1 MMKNRSVNILI
12 VALLLLAAL
21 SVTIIVF
28 LNDAHEKFPE
38 SITVSE
44 DGVTE
49 KIGKVRDLKLIPTAS
64 KEYSVDFFCAASG
77 EYEFEIEYDEIEDGG
92 MKSFVNVTITFDD
105 EKIYEGSLASLLDS
119 DTTVGFDGDLHE
131 TEPTTVVFSYE
142 MPYDVE
148 NDAQGTWSD
157 FNIIFSV
164 KKK

>member
-1 MMKNRSVNILI
+1 MKNRSVNILI

-92 MKSFVNVTITFDD
+92 MKSFVDVTVCLDGKAVYEGPLRELLDTDKVVEFDGTLEEEDPLPVTIRYTMPH
-105 EKIYEGSLASLLDS
+105 Y
-119 DTTVGFDGDLHE
+119 VGNE
-131 TEPTTVVFSYE
+131 
-142 MPYDVE
+142 
-148 NDAQGTWSD
+148 AQGTTAD
-157 FNIIFSV
+157 FNVKFIIE
-164 KKK
+164 KK